1 MLGSTKQEMFGQ
13 IMRTVSLFIIRY
25 FLLIKIIIM
34 STKNFSIV
42 DERGNINTSLLE
54 KELVSS
60 LAFDIKYKQ
69 TDNMKKVT
77 V

>member
-1 MLGSTKQEMFGQ
+1 MSSTT
-13 IMRTVSLFIIRY
+13 I
-25 FLLIKIIIM
+25 
-34 STKNFSIV
+34 NFSIV

-69 TDNMKKVT
+69 TDNMKKVNLRKY
-77 V
+77 

>member
-1 MLGSTKQEMFGQ
+1 
-13 IMRTVSLFIIRY
+13 
-25 FLLIKIIIM
+25 M

-69 TDNMKKVT
+69 TDNMKKVIIRRKIRLYKLID
-77 V
+77 